1 LGTVEAENV
10 RKFLNNVRLKQN
22 ISSVQLK
29 KKKLSIAQRKSEEE
43 INENQKDPGFALQFG
58 QPFKLIKQCRK
69 GLPIRR
75 FLVIF

>member
-22 ISSVQLK
+22 ISSVQF